1 MGGRPPGGAG
11 AGGTRCAP
19 ANAEAPVTADDGG
32 ANGTDL
38 SPERAMPGTG
48 PGTVTGPAAG
58 SGAAAGFGGG
68 AGTTTAL
75 RAAALISA
83 MERVSG

>member
-19 ANAEAPVTADDGG
+19 ANEEAPMAADD

-48 PGTVTGPAAG
+48 AGTVTGPAAG